1 MTVVRT
7 SVEVRIEVDQTGDP
21 ATLER
26 RIAEDGRRV
35 ARELYPGVARELYQE
50 AVSVI
55 EQQAVAASGG
65 IRQRREARWVTRLFG
80 RVRLSRYRLKDRG
93 VSFHPLDR
101 ALGLRRGEPWVAV
114 RQLVAELAPR
124 FSYREIARVLTLL
137 TGEGVS
143 HQQVSRL
150 AADHSPTPGRPGDP

>member
-7 SVEVRIEVDQTGDP
+7 SVEVRIEVDQAGDP

-26 RIAEDGRRV
+26 RIAEEGRR
-35 ARELYPGVARELYQE
+35 VARELYQE

-65 IRQRREARWVTRLFG
+65 IRQRREARWVATLFG

-101 ALGLRRGEPWVAV
+101 ALGLRRGEPSVAV